1 MTSRRAWG
9 SLDRAQ
15 IVTAALDLAKREG
28 VEALSIRRLA
38 AEVGA
43 ARMALYRHVPDKD
56 ALLDLVANAVAEQ
69 EIISGTG
76 ADGPWPER
84 LRSIARGMRR
94 QALAYPG
101 IIDLLMTRG
110 NHGPAGLRLAQA
122 ILDAITEAGLDDEQT
137 AYGYLAFVDI
147 VLGRVHREIH
157 GDPTSPG
164 RNAGLLRA
172 WQSRAVTDH
181 LRAVTPD
188 RMFEAELDMF
198 IEALAALAK
207 KSC

>member
-1 MTSRRAWG
+1 VTSRRAWG

-15 IVTAALDLAKREG
+15 IVAAALELAKREG
-28 VEALSIRRLA
+28 IEALSIRRLA
-38 AEVGA
+38 TEVGA

-69 EIISGTG
+69 EIISGALAG
-76 ADGPWPER
+76 DGPWPDR

-94 QALAYPG
+94 QGLAYPG
-101 IIDLLMTRG
+101 LVELLMSRG

-122 ILDAITEAGLDDEQT
+122 ILDAIAEAGLDDERT

-157 GDPTSPG
+157 GDPTSPE
-164 RNAGLLRA
+164 RNEVLLRA
-172 WQSRAVTDH
+172 WQSKPVAGY
-181 LRAVTPD
+181 LSAVTPD
-188 RMFEAELDMF
+188 QMFEAELDMF
-198 IEALAALAK
+198 INAL
-207 KSC
+207 SQTC